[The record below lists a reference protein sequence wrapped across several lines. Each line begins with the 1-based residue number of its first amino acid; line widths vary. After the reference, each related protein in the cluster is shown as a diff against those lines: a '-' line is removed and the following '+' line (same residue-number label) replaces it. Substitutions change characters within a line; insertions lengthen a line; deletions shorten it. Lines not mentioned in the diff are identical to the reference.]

1 MFYILVYDIIYFVVN
16 LYMENRWINDYIKNI
31 DLENIEWIKLNCDEL
46 DSFLEQN
53 YLDKNEWEYVYDEN
67 ADNIYPTLLGM
78 TYLNFNNTINNKSY
92 SFLLGVVN
100 NNINKKTVVC
110 ATIYID
116 EYFMFEEQTI
126 PVTYISSMEVNSYF
140 RNKGL
145 YKKMCEALINFIN
158 PNQHIIATK
167 QSKMGIKYNTFKI
180 LSNIL
185 ISHGFEKRIFEDNYG
200 LINSELY
207 DVVCSKLRK

>member
-1 MFYILVYDIIYFVVN
+1 
-16 LYMENRWINDYIKNI
+16 MENRWFSGYIKNL
-31 DLENIEWIKLNCDEL
+31 DLEKIEWIKLNCDDL

-53 YLDKNEWEYVYDEN
+53 YLDKNGWEYVYDDGAN
-67 ADNIYPTLLGM
+67 NIYPILLGM
-78 TYLNFNNTINNKSY
+78 TYLNFNSTINNKSY

-116 EYFMFEEQTI
+116 EYFMFEEQEL

-140 RNKGL
+140 RNRGL
-145 YKKMCEALINFIN
+145 YKKMCEVLINFIN
-158 PNQHIIATK
+158 PNQHIITTK
-167 QSKMGIKYNTFKI
+167 ESKLGIKYNTF
-180 LSNIL
+180 NIL
-185 ISHGFEKRIFEDNYG
+185 KEILMSNGFEKNIFEDNNG

-207 DVVCSKLRK
+207 EVVCSKKIRSF